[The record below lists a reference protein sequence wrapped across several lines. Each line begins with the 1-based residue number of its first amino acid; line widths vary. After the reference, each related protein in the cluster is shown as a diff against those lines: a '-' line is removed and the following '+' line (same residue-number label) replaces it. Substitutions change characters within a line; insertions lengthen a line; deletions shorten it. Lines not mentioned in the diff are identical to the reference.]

1 LKLVQNRTGK
11 AGCGNAD
18 SWLTL
23 LSVPKPAG
31 KEKSRQTALKLSAGF
46 FY

>member
-1 LKLVQNRTGK
+1 VKTQIEV
-11 AGCGNAD
+11 ADCGSAD

-23 LSVPKPAG
+23 LSAPKSSG

-46 FY
+46 FF